1 VIQALQA
8 LPAILP
14 SLRLLPAAPFEVA
27 ERTAERV
34 PARIAEW
41 S

>member
-14 SLRLLPAAPFEVA
+14 SLRLLPAASVEVA
-27 ERTAERV
+27 ERTAER
-34 PARIAEW
+34 PSAIAEW